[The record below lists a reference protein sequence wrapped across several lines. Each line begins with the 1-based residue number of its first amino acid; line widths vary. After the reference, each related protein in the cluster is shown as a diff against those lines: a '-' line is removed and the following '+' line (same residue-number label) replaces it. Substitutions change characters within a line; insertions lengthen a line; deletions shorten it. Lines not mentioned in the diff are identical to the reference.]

1 MNNKIRRE
9 SNIFSLAFLDIIACG
24 FGAII
29 LLLLIVKVGDP
40 AAREELSEDSLLQ
53 KLFALQDT
61 KIPLQDRLQT
71 LESEL
76 SSLSSKE
83 QQERE
88 KKAVEEKNLNTIKNQ
103 QKAITKVKQRLSSAQ
118 QSLTEIMRRLLEE
131 QERDE
136 EVGGIPVDS
145 EYIIFIIDNSGSM
158 TQVWNAP
165 NGVLDQISNILDI
178 HPEVKGFQILN
189 DQGYYLMRGYKSG
202 WIKDSA
208 SMRKQVLAL
217 MRNQANLGQST
228 SNPVPG
234 IKTAISSHYQKGI
247 KGSIYLFADEIRDPL
262 GKSLEEILKSN
273 TDRMTGDLKF
283 RIHAMGFFTSL
294 ANSKSA
300 HFMRQV
306 SQMNE
311 GTFLAPSL

>member
-88 KKAVEEKNLNTIKNQ
+88 KKAVEEKNFNTIK
-103 QKAITKVKQRLSSAQ
+103 ID
-118 QSLTEIMRRLLEE
+118 TELI
-131 QERDE
+131 
-136 EVGGIPVDS
+136 
-145 EYIIFIIDNSGSM
+145 
-158 TQVWNAP
+158 
-165 NGVLDQISNILDI
+165 
-178 HPEVKGFQILN
+178 
-189 DQGYYLMRGYKSG
+189 
-202 WIKDSA
+202 
-208 SMRKQVLAL
+208 
-217 MRNQANLGQST
+217 
-228 SNPVPG
+228 
-234 IKTAISSHYQKGI
+234 
-247 KGSIYLFADEIRDPL
+247 
-262 GKSLEEILKSN
+262 
-273 TDRMTGDLKF
+273 
-283 RIHAMGFFTSL
+283 
-294 ANSKSA
+294 
-300 HFMRQV
+300 
-306 SQMNE
+306 
-311 GTFLAPSL
+311 